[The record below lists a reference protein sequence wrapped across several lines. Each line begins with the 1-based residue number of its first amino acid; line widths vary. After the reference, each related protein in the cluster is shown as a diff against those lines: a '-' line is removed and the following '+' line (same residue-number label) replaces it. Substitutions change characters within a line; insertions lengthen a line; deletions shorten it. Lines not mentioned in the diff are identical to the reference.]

1 MSRAPFLTLV
11 VGLLLVTVNGCGDD
25 PLSPEVEALAS
36 ARARWE
42 ATGYTDYTYLYRLSC
57 FCPPQL
63 LETARVSVS
72 DGQITAVYLLDSD
85 APAPPDSYNLYHTI
99 EGLFDRLAQSLAS
112 DPVVFEVTYD
122 GATGY
127 PTSAQIDISEQIAD
141 EEYSF
146 TASNLAAEGP

>member
-1 MSRAPFLTLV
+1 MSRAPFRTL
-11 VGLLLVTVNGCGDD
+11 GLALALLAMTGCGDD

-36 ARARWE
+36 SRALWE
-42 ATGYTDYTYLYRLSC
+42 STGYTDYTYLYRLAC

-72 DGQITAVYLLDSD
+72 DGQITEVYLVDSD
-85 APAPPDSYNLYHTI
+85 TPAPPDSYSLYLTI
-99 EGLFDRLAQSLAS
+99 DGLFDRLAGSLAS

-122 GATGY
+122 GAAGY

-146 TASNLAAEGP
+146 TASDLAVVSP